1 MTHVHDAAHAHRP
14 DLDTSLAFINT
25 LEHSDAG
32 DREDLPTFA
41 AALAWLVD
49 HGVMHLGSAEAMSTG
64 EEPDRRLGEVL
75 AIRAALRAVVDGA
88 VAGRAPG
95 GDVLAIVNGALA
107 SAPVPELVPTPD
119 GIALGHRHSADPLA
133 DALASIAEP
142 VAEALADGRPDRLRV
157 CANDSCRWVFY
168 DTSPT
173 GRRRW
178 CDMTTCGNRAK
189 AARHRARHRKA
200 PA

>member
-1 MTHVHDAAHAHRP
+1 MTHAGHQHDLDLDAA
-14 DLDTSLAFINT
+14 LAFINT

-32 DREDLPTFA
+32 DREDLPTLA
-41 AALAWLVD
+41 ATLEWLVGHGAMHAEAARALAAD
-49 HGVMHLGSAEAMSTG
+49 PASEA
-64 EEPDRRLGEVL
+64 RLREVL
-75 AIRAALRAVVDGA
+75 ALRAALREVVDGS
-88 VAGRAPG
+88 VAGRPPAPEA
-95 GDVLAIVNGALA
+95 VAAANRALTEGP
-107 SAPVPELVPTPD
+107 SPELVAIPG
-119 GIALGHRHSADPLA
+119 GIALGHRHGDDPLA
-133 DALASIAEP
+133 EALSCVARP

-189 AARHRARHRKA
+189 AARHRARQRVTA
-200 PA
+200 R

>member
-1 MTHVHDAAHAHRP
+1 MTHTGHQHHLDLDAA
-14 DLDTSLAFINT
+14 LAFINT

-32 DREDLPTFA
+32 DREDLPTLE
-41 AALAWLVD
+41 AALGWLVA
-49 HGVMHLGSAEAMSTG
+49 HGAMHAEAADALAAHAG
-64 EEPDRRLGEVL
+64 ADARLGEVHAL
-75 AIRAALRAVVDGA
+75 RSALRAVADATVAGEPAAREA
-88 VAGRAPG
+88 VAT
-95 GDVLAIVNGALA
+95 VNRALA
-107 SAPVPELVPTPD
+107 SGPRLELVATAD
-119 GIALGHRHSADPLA
+119 GIALGHRHGDDPLA
-133 DALASIAEP
+133 EALASVATP

-189 AARHRARHRKA
+189 AARHRARLRVA
-200 PA
+200 AR